1 MSMRA
6 VNPWD
11 WGGVEGRAS
20 RFEEGEGTAAGGQRR
35 RSSRLRLE
43 RMREEGEEKW
53 LVNTLQPWTGGFRSI
68 EQQQV
73 APGFYKPPAEEKPRW
88 RVKDL

>member
-53 LVNTLQPWTGGFRSI
+53 LVNTLQPWTGGLMSI
-68 EQQQV
+68 WATWATTSSSWILQTSC
-73 APGFYKPPAEEKPRW
+73 
-88 RVKDL
+88 

>member
-11 WGGVEGRAS
+11 WGGVAGRAS

-53 LVNTLQPWTGGFRSI
+53 LVNTLQPWTGGLMSI
-68 EQQQV
+68 WATWATTSGSWILQTSC
-73 APGFYKPPAEEKPRW
+73 
-88 RVKDL
+88 